1 MSGALEVSEMRSVK
15 KYYVLGPILL
25 AGLAVA
31 VLAQPPV
38 DTAAV
43 RAGFVARANEYA
55 ELRKKVE
62 AGLPA
67 LAGDATPEQIAEHKV
82 ALLKGVREARKDA
95 KPGYV
100 ITSDAK
106 ALIRQIIENE
116 YQGADLAELKKTM
129 IEAETNGVPVKVN
142 AEYPE
147 SKEKV
152 EMPPKL
158 LMALPELPDIL
169 RYRFV
174 GTNMLIVDKEN
185 SLIVDFAA
193 DVIP

>member
-1 MSGALEVSEMRSVK
+1 MKFVK
-15 KYYVLGPILL
+15 KYYILVPIFL
-25 AGLAVA
+25 AGLVVA
-31 VLAQPPV
+31 VLAQPPT

-43 RAGFVARANEYA
+43 RADFIARANEYA
-55 ELRKKVE
+55 ELRKKAE

-67 LAGDATPEQIAEHKV
+67 LAGDATPEQIAARKT
-82 ALLKGVREARKDA
+82 ALLSAVREARKDA
-95 KPGYV
+95 KAGYV
-100 ITSDAK
+100 ITADARV
-106 ALIRQIIENE
+106 LIRQIIASE
-116 YQGADLAELKKTM
+116 YQGTDLAELKKTM

-174 GTNMLIVDKEN
+174 GKNMLIVDKEN
-185 SLIVDFAA
+185 SLIVDYAA

>member
-1 MSGALEVSEMRSVK
+1 MRSVK